1 MGGEAARELGT
12 GRRRGMEKKG
22 RKEKGRVG
30 GWEGK
35 VSEEDRHRCRYV
47 TAFCYCLSNCS

>member
-1 MGGEAARELGT
+1 VGGEAARELGT